1 MYVIWCVLFFLSS
14 RRRHTRC
21 ALVTG
26 VQTCALPICRL
37 CAYTGGLPDSV
48 PGMTLDRQ
56 CSSGLQTISI
66 AAKNIIAGEQD
77 IVIAGGLESISLV
90 QNKHKNSYRF
100 VSKAVLAQQPTAYI
114 PMIETA
120 ALVAERYGISRAQQD
135 EYALQSQQIGR
146 AHV

>member
-1 MYVIWCVLFFLSS
+1 M
-14 RRRHTRC
+14 TR
-21 ALVTG
+21 
-26 VQTCALPICRL
+26 
-37 CAYTGGLPDSV
+37 
-48 PGMTLDRQ
+48 DRQ

-120 ALVAERYGISRAQQD
+120 ELVAERYGISRAQQD
-135 EYALQSQQIGR
+135 EYALQSQQRTAAAQQESGSASCRDR
-146 AHV
+146 ACQYV

>member
-1 MYVIWCVLFFLSS
+1 
-14 RRRHTRC
+14 
-21 ALVTG
+21 
-26 VQTCALPICRL
+26 
-37 CAYTGGLPDSV
+37 
-48 PGMTLDRQ
+48 MTLDRQ
-56 CSSGLQTISI
+56 CSFGLQTISI

-120 ALVAERYGISRAQQD
+120 ELVAERYGISRAQQD
-135 EYALQSQQIGR
+135 EYALQSQQRTAAAQQAGSFDDEIVAMPARKQQFDRPEGR
-146 AHV
+146 SVGKEGGREGRI